1 MPAPLAAAA
10 IAAAARIAA
19 RAIVKKGATRV
30 VTRKVSNAE
39 AKEIAEKAAG
49 VSRPRIPS
57 SGRDVAISNK
67 PYKTVKVKPSE
78 KLTGRPAGESK
89 VVKPKVDTAK
99 KIFKDYGG
107 GSVSPGQRAA
117 IKAQMDKG
125 LKSDAKIVE
134 AKIPK
139 TERVRPPKDKPRVFK
154 KVVKK
159 IEKPKP
165 STIGDK
171 PKPRTDKPIQ
181 GPAKIKRIVPVKKF
195 KKDAKPRTGKLQPD
209 KLIATNR
216 DLIKDGIP
224 RRSTKAEIEA
234 IIRRREGR

>member
-1 MPAPLAAAA
+1 MPAPLVGAA
-10 IAAAARIAA
+10 IGAAARIAA
-19 RAIVKKGATRV
+19 KKIIQKNAARV
-30 VTRKVSNAE
+30 VTRKVSDKE

-49 VSRPRIPS
+49 QSKPRIARA
-57 SGRDVAISNK
+57 GRDVAISDK
-67 PYKTVKVKPSE
+67 PYKAVKVKPSE
-78 KLTGRPAGESK
+78 KLTGRPVGESK

-99 KIFKDYGG
+99 KMFRDYGG
-107 GSVSPGQRAA
+107 GSVSPERRAV

-125 LKSDAKIVE
+125 LKPDSKVAE

-159 IEKPKP
+159 IEKAKP
-165 STIGDK
+165 VTT
-171 PKPRTDKPIQ
+171 PKPRIDKPIQ
-181 GPAKIKRIVPVKKF
+181 GPAKIKKVTPVKKF
-195 KKDAKPRTGKLQPD
+195 KKDAKPKIGKLQPD